1 MTAFFNIGS
10 LILGLSSW
18 ILGACAIITGKA
30 ENTGRLTLMS
40 SEACAL
46 ALLFQ
51 IFEIGNRVNLGDFS
65 AIADTIR
72 AIAIA
77 SIILISVTV
86 IFNSIAINKKK

>member
-10 LILGLSSW
+10 LILGFCSW
-18 ILGACAIITGKA
+18 ILGACAIITGRT
-30 ENTGRLTLMS
+30 ENTGRLTLVS

-51 IFEIGNRVNLGDFS
+51 IFEIGNRVSLGDFA

-72 AIAIA
+72 SIAIA
-77 SIILISVTV
+77 AIVLISVTA
-86 IFNSIAINKKK
+86 ILNSIAINKKK